1 MNDRSSFVIIG
12 ASHGGVHVAASLRER
27 GFTGRVHL
35 ISAEPDLPYHRPP
48 LSKAFLKDPDSDLQV
63 LRPRQFYDEHDIAL
77 RLGVR
82 ASEID
87 RAAGRVRLDDGSTLA
102 FDRLCLATGA
112 RARSLPIG
120 GMDADNVHVL
130 RAAGEARTLRRAAAE
145 RGRTVVIGG
154 GFIGLEAAASMNALG
169 HEVTVVEAAPR
180 LMGRAVA
187 PEISAH
193 VQERLEQLGIT
204 IHLDAPADEILTR
217 AGVAHAVR
225 AGDLELP
232 ADLVLVGVG
241 VEADTGLAAA
251 SGLVC
256 DNGVRVDGRL
266 RTSDP
271 AVFAIGDLANYDH
284 WLAGGPVRLESVQ
297 NAVDQG
303 RHVGAVIAGAE
314 EAYGQVPWFWS
325 DQADMKLQM
334 AGLSHRGLERVVRG
348 DPASGRFSVFH
359 YAGEELVAV
368 DSVNSPAD
376 HMVARRLIGAGLS
389 PDPRQAGDA
398 EFALKSLLG

>member
-1 MNDRSSFVIIG
+1 MNDRSSFVIVG

-27 GFTGRVHL
+27 GFAGPIHL

-48 LSKAFLKDPDSDLQV
+48 LSKAFLKEPDGDLQV
-63 LRPRQFYDEHDIAL
+63 LRPRQFYDDHDIAL
-77 RLGVR
+77 KLSVR
-82 ASEID
+82 ATQID
-87 RAAGRVRLDDGSTLA
+87 RAAGRVHLEDGSALA
-102 FDRLCLATGA
+102 YDRLCLATGA
-112 RARSLPIG
+112 RARTLAIA
-120 GMDADNVHVL
+120 GMDAKNVHVL
-130 RAAGEARTLRRAAAE
+130 RAAGEARILRRAAAE

-193 VQERLEQLGIT
+193 VERRLEQLGIAV
-204 IHLDAPADEILTR
+204 HLNAPADEIATR
-217 AGVAHAVR
+217 GGVAGGVR
-225 AGDLELP
+225 AGGLELP

-241 VEADTGLAAA
+241 VEADTDLAAA

-303 RHVGAVIAGAE
+303 RHVGAVASGVE
-314 EAYGQVPWFWS
+314 EAYRQVPWFWS

-334 AGLSHRGLERVVRG
+334 AGLSHRGRDRVVRG

-376 HMVARRLIGAGLS
+376 HMAARRLIAAGVSAS
-389 PDPRQAGDA
+389 PQQAGDA
-398 EFALKSLLG
+398 AFALKSLIP